1 MSASAFSRS
10 IPLPDTDMA
19 ELIKICELGEIAPGQ
34 MRPIDIE
41 GLPPLAAFHVDGEIF
56 VTSNLCTHNVAMLT
70 DGYFSGDTVE
80 CPLHG
85 GCFNV
90 KSGEA
95 TQFPCEQPL
104 QTYPVVLTDSAVF
117 IRKPGGAA

>member
-1 MSASAFSRS
+1 
-10 IPLPDTDMA
+10 
-19 ELIKICELGEIAPGQ
+19 
-34 MRPIDIE
+34 
-41 GLPPLAAFHVDGEIF
+41 
-56 VTSNLCTHNVAMLT
+56 MLT

-104 QTYPVVLTDSAVF
+104 QTYAVVLQGGAVF
-117 IRKPGGAA
+117 IRKPEAAA